1 MTKIFCESGET
12 QIGKV
17 LAHAR
22 DEAGRGEVKGVVFV
36 GDAFEELIDDV
47 ISAAVALG
55 TKKVPVFMLQE
66 GKDPEAERAFKA
78 IAHLPVG
85 YTYGLMGMLPPKCEN
100 SCKLW
105 GSILQPARWMRS
117 KSSPLAARL

>member
-55 TKKVPVFMLQE
+55 TKKVPVFMLHE
-66 GKDPEAERAFKA
+66 GKDPEAERALKA
-78 IAHLPVG
+78 IAHASGGIYLRFDG
-85 YTYGLMGMLPPKCEN
+85 NGAL
-100 SCKLW
+100 SCNRQD
-105 GSILQPARWMRS
+105 G
-117 KSSPLAARL
+117 